1 MGAVRQRRE
10 ALSSVSGSRSGA
22 AGDSRLSYFSPP
34 YPTVSQ
40 KTDARR
46 QSAVWL
52 PVGLSFG
59 CGIGIALR
67 SLSLGVGIG
76 LVFGVT
82 MMIITRRRPERSAVR
97 SLVSRY
103 DPIPR
108 KEEARCPA
116 SHAVVARARRL
127 LRLRSARESV
137 RHIWPPG
144 RMKKRANKPPLPTPA
159 NVTPA
164 AGAPVAPPPCAAG
177 R

>member
-1 MGAVRQRRE
+1 M
-10 ALSSVSGSRSGA
+10 SGSRSGA

-127 LRLRSARESV
+127 LRLPWSNEKEGEQATTSDPGQRHSGCWSTRRAASLRCRAMTFLKRRTGGPKIIAR
-137 RHIWPPG
+137 ILT
-144 RMKKRANKPPLPTPA
+144 N
-159 NVTPA
+159 
-164 AGAPVAPPPCAAG
+164 
-177 R
+177 